1 MSSMID
7 RTALR
12 VREPEVG
19 ALLRTAW
26 ERLIDE
32 LTEGLAAAGYDDLR
46 EVHRPLLRHPP
57 IDGMR
62 PTELAE
68 QLRLSKQTVNDLL
81 RDMERMGY
89 VYLEVDEHD
98 GRARIIRYTDRG
110 WRLFETGSAL
120 SKAVGE
126 RWSQSIGTDAFAAM
140 VAALKQIAA
149 LGPQSTGG

>member
-1 MSSMID
+1 M
-7 RTALR
+7 
-12 VREPEVG
+12 G

-26 ERLIDE
+26 QRLIDE
-32 LTEGLAAAGYDDLR
+32 LFDGLRDAGYDDLR
-46 EVHRPLLRHPP
+46 PVHRPLLRHPP

-62 PTELAE
+62 PTDLAE
-68 QLRLSKQTVNDLL
+68 ELRLSKQSINDLL

-120 SKAVGE
+120 SKSVGE
-126 RWSQSIGTDAFAAM
+126 RWAQAIGRDAFDAM
-140 VAALKQIAA
+140 VAALKQIVA
-149 LGPQSTGG
+149 LGP